1 MTALTYLCASPH
13 SRVADGIGDAQEQRG
28 SHAAPRTV
36 VCMCCTPMLSIGF
49 VSLAIGQHH
58 GSMVW
63 QQRGRMG
70 VWCGGRQSVLFAG

>member
-1 MTALTYLCASPH
+1 MTALTKLCAAPH
-13 SRVADGIGDAQEQRG
+13 SRVADCIGDVLVQRG

-36 VCMCCTPMLSIGF
+36 VRMCCTPMLSIGF

>member
-1 MTALTYLCASPH
+1 MTALDILCASPH